1 MEDQSTPIET
11 LLGKTEQYVM
21 SSAEVYRL
29 KLISKSA
36 DVVSALTVR
45 LVLIV
50 FLTLFFITANIGV
63 ALWLGELLGKTYYG
77 FFSVSGFYVIAG
89 LLFFTFR
96 KSWIKSPV
104 QNAIINQ
111 ALN

>member
-1 MEDQSTPIET
+1 MEDQSTPIEI
-11 LLGKTEQYVM
+11 LLEKTEHYVL

-36 DVVSALTVR
+36 DVVSSLTVR

-63 ALWLGELLGKTYYG
+63 ALWLGELLGKTYFG

-89 LLFFTFR
+89 LLFFAFR